1 MKEKITTHTYRYPK
15 GYEPNYI
22 IPSEYC
28 SHRFVLGKK
37 GINPL
42 VVICMNPSA
51 AQEISSDKTIN
62 RIIKVSRELGMDG
75 WMVFNIYPERATNAN
90 RIDDFKQDLCDE
102 NIQEIRKYLIE
113 NNINEVWGAWGDDNG
128 LEPLVKGK
136 QQVKFM
142 LSIIGVRVYYF
153 GTLTKMGNPRHPI
166 QRQEKWD
173 FSKKEYLDL

>member
-1 MKEKITTHTYRYPK
+1 MKEKITTHTCRYPK
-15 GYEPNYI
+15 GYKPDYI

-102 NIQEIRKYLIE
+102 NIQEIRI
-113 NNINEVWGAWGDDNG
+113 
-128 LEPLVKGK
+128 
-136 QQVKFM
+136 
-142 LSIIGVRVYYF
+142 
-153 GTLTKMGNPRHPI
+153 
-166 QRQEKWD
+166 
-173 FSKKEYLDL
+173 